1 MKGTTSPVRENVSPV
16 REQCKSPVG
25 ELSQSPLRED
35 QFLVRV
41 APKTVKKQQGENDD
55 HEERK
60 KIRQSEKVFSQYAS
74 QTDGYDS
81 KFEKEPQSVQSLQFH
96 EVQKINN

>member
-35 QFLVRV
+35 QFLVTV
-41 APKTVKKQQGENDD
+41 APKTGKKQQGENDD
-55 HEERK
+55 HE
-60 KIRQSEKVFSQYAS
+60 
-74 QTDGYDS
+74 
-81 KFEKEPQSVQSLQFH
+81 
-96 EVQKINN
+96 